1 MPEPDITS
9 PRQTPEVLV
18 VGAGPSGLVA
28 ALTLLRN
35 GVPVRII
42 DKAAEHRIGQRGAG
56 IMPRSLELF
65 HQIGVAHEIT
75 KRAITTPVVKLY
87 EMPEGRK
94 ALRTFEMSPVLD
106 ATPSCPYM
114 NILMLGQDHLEEVL
128 RASLAEYGVQAELA
142 TEVVAL
148 SQTPDYATATIVKYA
163 GTDREAREIVSHPF
177 IIGTD
182 GARGVCRK
190 LLNMTFLGETRNV
203 ENLII
208 GDIMVEGLEGDYWHM
223 WGDASTSMV
232 SLRPTETPN
241 LFNFMLAG
249 KDVNHRELSK
259 DEDGLRAALTAG
271 TGGQDHLVF
280 GDFRWVSH
288 YRPNMRMVD
297 KFGEGRIF
305 LAGDS
310 AHVHSPTG
318 GQGLNT
324 GIQDS
329 FNLTWKLALV
339 YKGLSPLSLLDSY
352 NEERLPVIAEM
363 LNQTTTLLNQ
373 TFRSR
378 KAESAGWVKGGSLLQ
393 LGVNYRWS
401 SIVIDEQ
408 QSDYDLEDI
417 DELDEFDDDDWVEEQ
432 QAAQRRAAVDSYG
445 VGFDGS
451 LRAGD
456 RAPDAPDLSDTQ
468 LSDEHGPLCSHS
480 LFDLFGATHHTAL
493 VFVESPEQSYA
504 PVIKALRQQPRNT
517 TRIVIIVRSGALVPS
532 VRGVQYVLEDDLDHA
547 SRAYTVQGGC
557 DTVIVRP
564 DGMVGGIVRG
574 AEGVKRYFRR
584 IFA

>member
-1 MPEPDITS
+1 MPEPE
-9 PRQTPEVLV
+9 PRHSPEVLV

-42 DKAAEHRIGQRGAG
+42 DKADRHRIGQRGAG

-65 HQIGVAHEIT
+65 HQIGVADEIT

-94 ALRTFEMSPVLD
+94 ALQTFEMSPVLEP
-106 ATPSCPYM
+106 TPSCPYM

-128 RASLAEYGVQAELA
+128 RASLAVYGVYAELD
-142 TEVVAL
+142 TELVAI
-148 SQTPDYATATIVKYA
+148 SQDKDRATATIVKHS
-163 GTDREAREIVSHPF
+163 GTDREHREVITYPF
-177 IIGTD
+177 VVGTD

-190 LLNMTFLGETRNV
+190 LLGMTFLGETRNV

-208 GDIMVEGLEGDYWHM
+208 GDIMVDGLESNYWHM
-223 WGDASTSMV
+223 WGDAATNMV
-232 SLRPTETPN
+232 SLRPTETPS

-249 KDVNHRELSK
+249 KEVNHGALSK
-259 DEDGLRAALTAG
+259 DADGLRSALIAG
-271 TGGQDHLVF
+271 TGGQGHLTF
-280 GDFRWVSH
+280 GDFHWVSH

-329 FNLTWKLALV
+329 FNLAWKMALV
-339 YKGLSPLSLLDSY
+339 YKGLSPMSLLDSY

-378 KAESAGWVKGGSLLQ
+378 RPESAAWIKGGSLLQ

-401 SIVIDEQ
+401 SIILDEQ
-408 QSDYDLEDI
+408 QKDYDLEDI
-417 DELDEFDDDDWVEEQ
+417 DELDEFDEEEDAEEQ
-432 QAAQRRAAVDSYG
+432 LAEQRRQAVDSYG
-445 VGFDGS
+445 VGFDGQ

-468 LSDEHGPLCSHS
+468 SSDEHGPLVSHT
-480 LFDLFGATHHTAL
+480 LFDLFSASHHTAL
-493 VFVESPEQSYA
+493 IFLSSPEQSYQS
-504 PVIKALRQQPRNT
+504 VIKALRQQPRDT
-517 TRIVIIVRSGALVPS
+517 VRIAVIIRSGALAPHVH
-532 VRGVQYVLEDDLDHA
+532 GVQYVLEDDLDHA
-547 SRAYTVQGGC
+547 FRAYTVSGGC

-564 DGMVGGIVRG
+564 DGMIGGIVRG
-574 AEGVKRYFRR
+574 AEGVRRYFRK

>member
-1 MPEPDITS
+1 MPEPE
-9 PRQTPEVLV
+9 PHHAPEVLV

-42 DKAAEHRIGQRGAG
+42 DKADRHRIGQRGAG

-65 HQIGVAHEIT
+65 HQIGVAAEVT

-94 ALRTFEMSPVLD
+94 ALQTFEMSPVLD
-106 ATPSCPYM
+106 PTPSCPYM

-128 RASLAEYGVQAELA
+128 RASLAVYGVQAELD
-142 TEVVAL
+142 TELVAI
-148 SQTPDYATATIVKYA
+148 SQDKDHATATIVKHP
-163 GTDREAREIVSHPF
+163 GSDKETREVITYPF
-177 IIGTD
+177 VVGTD
-182 GARGVCRK
+182 GARGACRK
-190 LLNMTFLGETRNV
+190 LLGMTFLGETRNV

-208 GDIMVEGLEGDYWHM
+208 GDIMVDGLDGDYWHM
-223 WGDASTSMV
+223 WGDAATNMV

-241 LFNFMLAG
+241 LFNFMVAG
-249 KDVNHRELSK
+249 KDVNHAALSK
-259 DEDGLRAALTAG
+259 DAEGLRAALIAG
-271 TGGQDHLVF
+271 TGGPGHLTF
-280 GDFRWVSH
+280 GDFHWVSH

-329 FNLTWKLALV
+329 FNLAWKLALV

-363 LNQTTTLLNQ
+363 LNQTTSLLNQ

-378 KAESAGWVKGGSLLQ
+378 RPESAAWIKGGSLLQ

-401 SIVIDEQ
+401 SIVLDEQ
-408 QSDYDLEDI
+408 QRDYDLEDI
-417 DELDEFDDDDWVEEQ
+417 NELDEFDDEEDAEEQ
-432 QAAQRRAAVDSYG
+432 LAEQRRQAVDSYG
-445 VGFDGS
+445 VGSDGQ
-451 LRAGD
+451 LWAGD

-468 LSDEHGPLCSHS
+468 SSDEHGPLVSHT
-480 LFDLFGATHHTAL
+480 LFDLFSAAHHTAL
-493 VFVESPEQSYA
+493 IFLSTPEQSYQ
-504 PVIKALRQQPRNT
+504 PVIKALRQQPRDT
-517 TRIVIIVRSGALVPS
+517 VRIVVVVRSGALAPH
-532 VRGVQYVLEDDLDHA
+532 VRGVQYVLEDDLEHA
-547 SRAYTVQGGC
+547 FRAYAVAGGC
-557 DTVIVRP
+557 DTIIVRP
-564 DGMVGGIVRG
+564 DGMIGGIVRG
-574 AEGVKRYFRR
+574 AEGVKRYFRK